1 MTPVLIKSFA
11 ALTAIAGHVIVAAAE
26 GGVNAATASTDPSI
40 GIADSLGADADG
52 MLDVTQVGWAEVRA
66 GGSFK
71 FGDPLTSDAEGH
83 AIKAETEAGKTVR
96 IVGIAQSD
104 ADKGDIAPLL
114 VSPGLLASA

>member
-1 MTPVLIKSFA
+1 MTPVLIKSFT
-11 ALTAIAGHVIVAAAE
+11 ALTATAGHVIIAAAE
-26 GGVNAATASTDPSI
+26 GGVNTAASNTDPSI
-40 GIADSLGADADG
+40 GISDSLGADAAG

-83 AIKAETEAGKTVR
+83 AIKAVAEAGKAVR